1 MLDLCCFFGAVTMQQ
16 SGALCNGGAGRGFG
30 MRELA
35 PGGSARPA
43 ATGEQVVAAQVLT
56 SSSSC
61 SSSCCPPPAHFSHCP
76 PALELFA
83 QELPNF
89 LLHHLHIISL
99 SQGSLWSDHIVDF
112 YEEKHHTCTKDT
124 FPSIQ
129 HTSSICLNDQY
140 DTLCLL

>member
-1 MLDLCCFFGAVTMQQ
+1 MQQ

-76 PALELFA
+76 PAPKLFA
-83 QELPNF
+83 HELPNF
-89 LLHHLHIISL
+89 LLHHLL
-99 SQGSLWSDHIVDF
+99 VP
-112 YEEKHHTCTKDT
+112 T
-124 FPSIQ
+124 FPTKLLKSLAALL
-129 HTSSICLNDQY
+129 SSLVSAQFSN
-140 DTLCLL
+140 